1 MRVLLT
7 TVGYKPSWN
16 IGGPVHTVV
25 ALAEGLVQR
34 GHEVWVAATDSNLTE
49 RLDVDTEAWH
59 EVDGVRVRYFRM
71 RDSWTK
77 RLPLDYFRKSNADY
91 RVPDFGPWLRGE
103 APRFDIVH
111 AHLAFAHANRVVA
124 AWCKETGVPFVY
136 QQHGVFDPVRMRHR
150 ALKKRLAFA
159 LWERRVCQAA
169 AVLVALT
176 EYEAKTY
183 RALGLTGRVEVIP
196 NGVHVPDSAPRT
208 DCLREHIPDL
218 RDEDVLTL
226 FLGRLHPTKGV
237 EVAVEA
243 FLQLDDPRAVLV
255 VAGPDEFGL
264 RAGLERL
271 ARQGGARV
279 RFLGSVSG
287 DAKSALLHR
296 ADLFILPTVSEG
308 FSIAVLE
315 ALAHGCPVLTTAGAH
330 FPEIE
335 REGAGVILSRDAHAF
350 ATAIQSLGRDAE
362 WRRVMGDS
370 ARRLVAERYT
380 WARIVDRFE
389 DLYKE
394 LAEGGTIWNEIAT
407 KSV

>member
-7 TVGYKPSWN
+7 TVGYKPAWN

-25 ALAEGLVQR
+25 ALAEGMARR

-59 EVDGVRVRYFRM
+59 NLDGVRVRYFRM
-71 RDSWTK
+71 QDSWTK
-77 RLPLDYFRKSNADY
+77 RIPLDYFRKSNADY
-91 RVPDFGPWLRGE
+91 RAPGFARWLRGD
-103 APRFDIVH
+103 APRFDVVH
-111 AHLAFAHANRVVA
+111 SHLAFAHANRVA
-124 AWCKETGVPFVY
+124 AVWCRERGVPFVY

-159 LWERRVCQAA
+159 LWERRVCESAA
-169 AVLVALT
+169 ALIALT

-183 RALGLTGRVEVIP
+183 RALGLSGRVAVIP
-196 NGVHVPDSAPRT
+196 NGVAPPGNPPPPGALLEHVPDIS
-208 DCLREHIPDL
+208 
-218 RDEDVLTL
+218 DEDVVAL

-237 EVAVEA
+237 DVAVEA
-243 FLQLDDPRAVLV
+243 FLRLDEPRARLV

-264 RAGLERL
+264 REGLERRVRE
-271 ARQGGARV
+271 AGARV
-279 RFLGSVSG
+279 SFLGSVAG
-287 DAKSALLHR
+287 ELKGALLHR
-296 ADLFILPTVSEG
+296 ADLFVLPTVSEG

-315 ALAHGCPVLTTAGAH
+315 ALAHGCPVLTTDGAH

-335 REGAGVILSRDAHAF
+335 QEGAGLLLPRTADAF
-350 ATAIQSLGRDAE
+350 AQAVAE
-362 WRRVMGDS
+362 LAGNPERRKDMGAS

-380 WARIVDRFE
+380 WERIVDRFE

-394 LAEGGTIWNEIAT
+394 LA
-407 KSV
+407 